1 MRYPGSIT
9 DIAGIKVGTAVDTQG
24 KTGCTAVL
32 FDHLMTCGVD
42 VRGGG
47 PGTYN
52 TDMLSPYTGTG
63 VLDCVMLSGGSGF
76 GLGCADGAV
85 AWLEQHHRGF
95 ETGIKAVPLVSSA
108 IIFDL
113 GVGSPDA
120 RPTPAMGFQA
130 CDNASD
136 TVHEGADGAGYAAT
150 VGKVLLAESMEPSGQ
165 GTACLDLG
173 DGIKVAA
180 IAVVNALGDVYDG
193 ETRLAGAH
201 KPDGSPLNTVDCM
214 IAGEKADVFGQ
225 NTTIAVVA
233 TNLKLD
239 RGMTTRLA
247 MMAHDGYA
255 LAIRPVH
262 TLADGD
268 TVFSVSTATIDRPD
282 AINRVMAASAEVMR
296 RAITNAVRH

>member
-1 MRYPGSIT
+1 MRYSGSIT
-9 DIAGIKVGTAVDTQG
+9 DIDGIRIGTSVDTEG

-32 FDHLMTCGVD
+32 FDRLMTCGVD

-47 PGTYN
+47 PGTTN
-52 TDMLSPYTGTG
+52 TDAISPFTVTG
-63 VLDCVMLSGGSGF
+63 VLDCVMLAGGSNF
-76 GLGCADGAV
+76 GQACADGAV
-85 AWLEQHHRGF
+85 SWLEKHHRGF
-95 ETGIKAVPLVSSA
+95 ETGIKPVPLVASA

-113 GVGSPDA
+113 GVGSCDA

-130 CDNASD
+130 CENAEKI
-136 TVHEGADGAGYAAT
+136 VHEGAAGAGYGAT
-150 VGKVLLAESMEPSGQ
+150 VGKVLLAESMEPGGQ
-165 GTACLDLG
+165 GTACIDLG
-173 DGIKVAA
+173 NGILVGA

-193 ETRLAGAH
+193 EERLAGAH
-201 KPDGSPLNTVDCM
+201 TPDGVPLNTMNCM
-214 IAGEKADVFGQ
+214 LAGENADVFGQ
-225 NTTIAVVA
+225 NTTISVVA

-268 TVFSVSTATIDRPD
+268 TVFSVSTGTIDRPD

-296 RAITNAVRH
+296 RAITNAVRR